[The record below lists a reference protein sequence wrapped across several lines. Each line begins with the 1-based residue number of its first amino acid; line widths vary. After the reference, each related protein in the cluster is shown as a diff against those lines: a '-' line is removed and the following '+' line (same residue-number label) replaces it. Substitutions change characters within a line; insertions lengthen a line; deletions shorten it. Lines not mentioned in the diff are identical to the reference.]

1 MRDMKSQEMEVL
13 RRQLD
18 TVESDLKQA
27 ERRIRDH
34 SDNAIVPDNSISNDI
49 PALSMSSLTSRI
61 NNSGFET
68 KFSYFSGF
76 QSCRT

>member
-1 MRDMKSQEMEVL
+1 MLHSEFITKFSRFLSKMRDMKSQEMEVL

-49 PALSMSSLTSRI
+49 PALSMSSDD
-61 NNSGFET
+61 
-68 KFSYFSGF
+68 
-76 QSCRT
+76 

>member
-49 PALSMSSLTSRI
+49 PALSMSSLEGHQMVRNLDNVS
-61 NNSGFET
+61 NHL
-68 KFSYFSGF
+68 K
-76 QSCRT
+76 

>member
-1 MRDMKSQEMEVL
+1 MKSQEMEVL

-27 ERRIRDH
+27 ERKIRDH

-49 PALSMSSLTSRI
+49 PAMSM
-61 NNSGFET
+61 
-68 KFSYFSGF
+68 
-76 QSCRT
+76 

>member
-49 PALSMSSLTSRI
+49 PALSMSSLEDYQMVRNLDNIS
-61 NNSGFET
+61 NHL
-68 KFSYFSGF
+68 K
-76 QSCRT
+76 

>member
-13 RRQLD
+13 KRQLD

-34 SDNAIVPDNSISNDI
+34 SDPAIVPDNSISNDI
-49 PALSMSSLTSRI
+49 PALSMLFYIPTLVWPL
-61 NNSGFET
+61 
-68 KFSYFSGF
+68 KKH
-76 QSCRT
+76 

>member
-1 MRDMKSQEMEVL
+1 MKSQEMEVL

-34 SDNAIVPDNSISNDI
+34 SDHAIVPDNSIANDI
-49 PALSMSSLTSRI
+49 PALSML
-61 NNSGFET
+61 F
-68 KFSYFSGF
+68 YVY
-76 QSCRT
+76 